1 MKERRFFKLLH
12 GAATGRKMIV
22 LPTTVVLV
30 LFLLIPRLNVECC
43 PSTGGAVTKP
53 LYLLTL
59 VPFPQDNGGWD
70 KGLGVIAGS
79 RVAQDEINNRTDLL
93 PGYHIELIVENIEA
107 CSRTEAGI
115 GLSNLVRYTVDP
127 PCRPVV
133 AVTGLVCS
141 SHTAALSPVAGHNGF
156 DLIQLSIA
164 NSPLFKTSSSSFSHL
179 WRFLGSD
186 TNYADTA
193 LALMDQFGWS
203 TIGLVYDVGSAF
215 HLETAQYFS
224 RQVKESN
231 NKTIAFDIAVSGTNP
246 LYFEQVLFQLR
257 NSEETIMLVSLNAH
271 QVCLLL
277 NQTLNEGFVYPHYTW
292 ILVET
297 TVDSLV
303 SANVLDPTII
313 YNASRGHIHLFAQ
326 THPENKS
333 LSLPSGDTIP
343 SLDTKYEF
351 EFNEVMKDYSSRY
364 NVTRYMPFESYLYDQ
379 VWALSLALNKSLP
392 LLANRNLS
400 IDNYTIGQRK
410 VTDVIEQQ
418 LANLSYQG
426 ASGWIEF
433 NEHHTIST
441 PIEIFWIL
449 ENGVEEHVGLYNPL
463 SPSGF
468 LVNIEASELP
478 KDTLPRIYHLIYQPV
493 AILLYM
499 LIAALIIFTTVQ
511 LILYLLYRDHKV
523 IKATSPYLSLL
534 MFAGC
539 YLLYVAGTMTTTLST
554 FPIPEKD
561 AVIFLP
567 TNFVSILNGFSLILI
582 TLFIKLLRIYRIF
595 SSKLNK
601 DLGKCWSNFPLL
613 LTIIFLT
620 ALPNTIV
627 LPIILI
633 HPFQYNTI
641 LIKHEVTFTDVN
653 IIIDNPNF
661 FWAVGLIAGYIAL
674 FSCVILYLV
683 IRTCNIRHKNFN
695 DTKKLNFFSFILFF
709 TTALFIPLY
718 MILQLSGIE
727 TTADIVL
734 VVACIIITGASQFII
749 FLPKVLPTVL
759 SSVYPKWETLYSS
772 ILSHIYSTTE

>member
-1 MKERRFFKLLH
+1 
-12 GAATGRKMIV
+12 MIV
-22 LPTTVVLV
+22 LPTTAVLV

-186 TNYADTA
+186 TDYADTA

-215 HLETAQYFS
+215 HSETAQYFS
-224 RQVKESN
+224 RQIRKSN

-277 NQTLNEGFVYPHYTW
+277 NQTLNEGFVYPNYTW
-292 ILVET
+292 ILVEM

-303 SANVLDPTII
+303 SVNVLDPTII
-313 YNASRGHIHLFAQ
+313 YNASCGHIHLFAQ

-333 LSLPSGDTIP
+333 LTLPSGETIA
-343 SLDTKYEF
+343 SLDIKYEL

-379 VWALSLALNKSLP
+379 VWALGLALNKSLP

-400 IDNYTIGQRK
+400 IDNYTIGQLEI
-410 VTDVIEQQ
+410 TDVIEQQ

-426 ASGWIEF
+426 ASGWVEF
-433 NEHHTIST
+433 NEHRTIST

-449 ENGVEEHVGLYNPL
+449 ENGVEQHVGLYNPQ

-468 LVNIEASELP
+468 LVNIETSQLP
-478 KDTLPRIYHLIYQPV
+478 RDTLPRMYHLIYQPV

-499 LIAALIIFTTVQ
+499 LIAALIIFTTIQ
-511 LILYLLYRDHKV
+511 LILY
-523 IKATSPYLSLL
+523 T
-534 MFAGC
+534 C
-539 YLLYVAGTMTTTLST
+539 ST
-554 FPIPEKD
+554 
-561 AVIFLP
+561 
-567 TNFVSILNGFSLILI
+567 GI
-582 TLFIKLLRIYRIF
+582 TR
-595 SSKLNK
+595 
-601 DLGKCWSNFPLL
+601 
-613 LTIIFLT
+613 
-620 ALPNTIV
+620 
-627 LPIILI
+627 
-633 HPFQYNTI
+633 
-641 LIKHEVTFTDVN
+641 
-653 IIIDNPNF
+653 
-661 FWAVGLIAGYIAL
+661 
-674 FSCVILYLV
+674 
-683 IRTCNIRHKNFN
+683 
-695 DTKKLNFFSFILFF
+695 
-709 TTALFIPLY
+709 
-718 MILQLSGIE
+718 
-727 TTADIVL
+727 
-734 VVACIIITGASQFII
+734 
-749 FLPKVLPTVL
+749 
-759 SSVYPKWETLYSS
+759 
-772 ILSHIYSTTE
+772 

>member
-1 MKERRFFKLLH
+1 
-12 GAATGRKMIV
+12 MIV
-22 LPTTVVLV
+22 LPTTAVLV
-30 LFLLIPRLNVECC
+30 LFLLIPRHNVECS

-79 RVAQDEINNRTDLL
+79 RVARDEINNRTDLL

-115 GLSNLVRYTVDP
+115 GLSNLVRYTVDS

-179 WRFLGSD
+179 WQFLGSD

-224 RQVKESN
+224 RQIKESN
-231 NKTIAFDIAVSGTNP
+231 NKTIAFDIALSGTNP

-277 NQTLNEGFVYPHYTW
+277 NQTLNEGFVYPQYTW

-333 LSLPSGDTIP
+333 LTLPSGA
-343 SLDTKYEF
+343 SFDTKYKL

-400 IDNYTIGQRK
+400 IDNYTIGQLEI
-410 VTDVIEQQ
+410 TDVIEQQ

-426 ASGWIEF
+426 ASGWVEF
-433 NEHHTIST
+433 NEHRTIST

-449 ENGVEEHVGLYNPL
+449 ENGVEQHVGLYNPQ

-468 LVNIEASELP
+468 LVNIETSQLP
-478 KDTLPRIYHLIYQPV
+478 RDTLPRIYRLVDLPV

-539 YLLYVAGTMTTTLST
+539 YLLCVAGTLTTTISS
-554 FPIPEKD
+554 FPIPGKD
-561 AVIFLP
+561 FLILL
-567 TNFVSILNGFSLILI
+567 TINFIIILNGFSLILI
-582 TLFIKLLRIYRIF
+582 TIFIKLLRIYRIF
-595 SSKLNK
+595 SSKLSK

-641 LIKHEVTFTDVN
+641 PEHRGTFTEVD
-653 IIIDNPNF
+653 IDIKSPNSF
-661 FWAVGLIAGYIAL
+661 LAVGLIAGYIVL
-674 FSCVILYLV
+674 FSCVILCLV

-695 DTKKLNFFSFILFF
+695 DTKKLNFFNFILFF

-718 MILQLSGIE
+718 MILLLSDID
-727 TTADIVL
+727 TTANIVL
-734 VVACIIITGASQFII
+734 IVDFIIISGASQFIL

-759 SSVYPKWETLYSS
+759 TSVYPKWETLYSS
-772 ILSHIYSTTE
+772 VLSHIYSTTE

>member
-1 MKERRFFKLLH
+1 MTSS
-12 GAATGRKMIV
+12 AVTGRKMIV
-22 LPTTVVLV
+22 LPTTIVLV

-186 TNYADTA
+186 SYYADTA

-224 RQVKESN
+224 RQTRESN

-277 NQTLNEGFVYPHYTW
+277 NQTLNEGFVYPNYTW

-303 SANVLDPTII
+303 SVNVLDPTII

-333 LSLPSGDTIP
+333 LTLSSGETIA
-343 SLDTKYEF
+343 SLDTKYEL

-364 NVTRYMPFESYLYDQ
+364 NVTRYMPFESCLYDQ
-379 VWALSLALNKSLP
+379 VWALGLALNKSLP

-400 IDNYTIGQRK
+400 IDNYTIGQREI
-410 VTDVIEQQ
+410 TDVIEQQ

-426 ASGWIEF
+426 ASGWVEF
-433 NEHHTIST
+433 NEHRTIST

-449 ENGVEEHVGLYNPL
+449 ENGVEQHVGLYNPL
-463 SPSGF
+463 IPSGF
-468 LVNIEASELP
+468 LANISTSQLP
-478 KDTLPRIYHLIYQPV
+478 RDTLPRKYHLVDLPV

-499 LIAALIIFTTVQ
+499 LIAALTIFTTVQ
-511 LILYLLYRDHKV
+511 LILYLLYRDYKV

-539 YLLYVAGTMTTTLST
+539 YLLYVAGTLKTTLST
-554 FPIPEKD
+554 FFIPEKD
-561 AVIFLP
+561 FLILL
-567 TNFVSILNGFSLILI
+567 TTDFIIVLNGFSLILI
-582 TLFIKLLRIYRIF
+582 TIFIKLLRIYRIF
-595 SSKLNK
+595 SSKLSK
-601 DLGKCWSNFPLL
+601 DLGKYWSNFPLL

-627 LPIILI
+627 LPIILL
-633 HPFQYNTI
+633 HPFQYKTN
-641 LIKHEVTFTDVN
+641 KVYKDTFTEVH
-653 IIIDNPNF
+653 IDIKSPNYF
-661 FWAVGLIAGYIAL
+661 LAVGLIAGYIAL

-695 DTKKLNFFSFILFF
+695 DTKKLNFFNFILFF
-709 TTALFIPLY
+709 TTALLAPLY
-718 MILQLSGIE
+718 MILLLSDIE
-727 TTADIVL
+727 TATIVL
-734 VVACIIITGASQFII
+734 VVGFIIISGASQFIL

-759 SSVYPKWETLYSS
+759 TSVYPKWETLYSS
-772 ILSHIYSTTE
+772 VLSHIYPTTE